1 MATPDSAPAHYNY
14 PLGFFSYKV
23 SNIAA
28 GATVTVT
35 AKVPAGTNPSA
46 YIKCNS
52 SAASC
57 APFSGAAASGDT
69 ITLTLVDGGAGDS
82 DGKADGVISDPGAP
96 AVAIPDSTAYYLPFA
111 STSLA
116 TGGKD
121 GVFVVPAGAPAAAT
135 APQFVSTDNASRYY
149 AFHKFLTNDAGKI
162 YQEVPNAVL
171 YQVFSGQLYK
181 LDLSG
186 GGVPAPMQVSTLPNL
201 DPNHTVVGT
210 VCASFSDQQDA
221 TDPSTG
227 FVLLEYT
234 TSFTNCGS
242 ADDDVV
248 LVHLSDSATTLPVA
262 HLPLHLYS
270 NISDLSTAASMAVF
284 HDAAGTLSGVV
295 GVDNK
300 GNLNFYK
307 DLGFSSPKTLLPGV
321 SSFYVF
327 AAGNN
332 YAFLAVSLG
341 SQVSLYRVDS
351 SGAMSTDLHD
361 FLPSI
366 GNNSSGIAPNGRR
379 LYFSDN
385 ASTVDSTG
393 HIASYSSR
401 LEQVPLDGSAAAQL
415 VISSSGQAPPNT
427 RLPVQLNILGFSDS
441 KLIFELDASGAS
453 GGGAGNPATLYA
465 IPVDA
470 DATTSPT
477 IIGSLSNGYWGGIVR
492 AGRLFA
498 NVHTFDAN
506 RHPLDV
512 SAQVIAADGTVA
524 KTYPKSWF
532 LGAYTTVSGHP
543 ASPVYSDATVVLAE
557 GYTDTPPTVG
567 GASVKELAP
576 DSLAESVMNKPDGTP
591 FVPQSGELP
600 ALSLIGSPVSGS
612 TTELRNS
619 ANDQYDAIILDITN
633 KLWIQVTNTSD
644 TSEGPMS

>member
-1 MATPDSAPAHYNY
+1 MI
-14 PLGFFSYKV
+14 
-23 SNIAA
+23 NIAA

-57 APFSGAAASGDT
+57 APFSGAAVSGDT

-96 AVAIPDSTAYYLPFA
+96 AVAIPDSTAYYLPFT

-121 GVFVVPAGAPAAAT
+121 GIFVVPAGAPTT

-171 YQVFSGQLYK
+171 YQIFSGQLYK

-186 GGVPAPMQVSTLPNL
+186 SSIPAPMQVSTLPNL
-201 DPNHTVVGT
+201 DPNHSVIGT

-221 TDPSTG
+221 TDPSTA

-234 TSFTNCGS
+234 TSFINCGS

-262 HLPLHLYS
+262 HLPLHLQG
-270 NISDLSTAASMAVF
+270 NLTPAASMAVF
-284 HDAAGTLSGVV
+284 HNASGTLNGVV
-295 GVDNK
+295 GIDNK

-307 DLGFSSPKTLLPGV
+307 SLGFSSPKTLLPGV
-321 SSFYVF
+321 SSFYIF

-332 YAFLAVSLG
+332 YVFLAVSLG
-341 SQVSLYRVDS
+341 NQVSLYRVDS
-351 SGAMSTDLHD
+351 TGAISADLYDFHTSASSHSRTSYGSADPSGQ
-361 FLPSI
+361 
-366 GNNSSGIAPNGRR
+366 R
-379 LYFSDN
+379 LYFNDN
-385 ASTVDSTG
+385 ISTVDSTG
-393 HIASYSSR
+393 HIASYTSW
-401 LEQVPLDGSAAAQL
+401 LAQVPLDGSAIAR
-415 VISSSGQAPPNT
+415 VIISSGGPAPPNT
-427 RLPVQLNILGFSDS
+427 RIPVELNIQGFSDS
-441 KLIFELDASGAS
+441 KLIFELGAQS
-453 GGGAGNPATLYA
+453 TGGSGAGNPATLYA
-465 IPVDA
+465 LPVDA
-470 DATTSPT
+470 DFTTQATV
-477 IIGSLSNGYWGGIVR
+477 IGSLSNGYWGGLVR

-498 NVHTFDAN
+498 NVHTFDPN
-506 RHPLDV
+506 RHPFDV
-512 SAQVIAADGTVA
+512 NVQVIAADGTVA
-524 KTYPKSWF
+524 KTYLKSWL
-532 LGAYTTVSGHP
+532 LGEYTAVSGHP
-543 ASPVYSDATVVLAE
+543 ASPVYTDAALILAE
-557 GYTDTPPTVG
+557 GYNDIIPAVG
-567 GASVKELAP
+567 GASIKVLAP

-591 FVPQSGELP
+591 FVPQSGEAP
-600 ALSLIGSPVSGS
+600 ALSLLIGSPVSGS
-612 TTELRNS
+612 STELGNS

-644 TSEGPMS
+644 SSEGPMS